1 MATLA
6 TVITQIRYDVEDP
19 TGTRWA
25 DATILNFIKVG
36 IRRMNRIV
44 QRNRLK
50 FGQLNATGTF
60 TAAQAYIAMPS
71 DFDIFEFLFRT
82 DLQKEIKLF
91 EDREWEGLK
100 PTDVLQGCNLDY
112 ANSRISLRGTPG
124 SAIPY
129 SLYYFPTVDPSGYT
143 TSSSMPWSS
152 RLDDQIAEYVGFR
165 LKNVDEMETSIE
177 TQLLA
182 DLETQI
188 LQAYDPNQSQ
198 YVEDNGWVDCEE

>member
-1 MATLA
+1 MATIS

-19 TGTRWA
+19 TGTRWS

-50 FGQLNATGTF
+50 FGQMNETGTF
-60 TAAQAYIAMPS
+60 TASQAYFNMPD

-100 PTDVLQGCNLDY
+100 STDVLQGCNLDY

-129 SLYYFPTVDPSGYT
+129 SLYYFPTIDPSDYT

-165 LKNVDEMETSIE
+165 LKNIDEMDVSME

-198 YVEDNGWVDCEE
+198 YVEDSGWVDCEE